1 MQGNILRTLSIPL
14 ENEFSSN
21 LLTFKGKKFKE
32 IEEEV
37 GHICRSLEVIDTIK
51 FLRTEKITEHT
62 ILNAKKHIDLEKH
75 RVERFK
81 CFFKVTNEEDG
92 SEEEVNFHFDIPVFI
107 DDEYFLLYGTRY
119 RPMMQFVNYRPVHN
133 ISKEGKTYNIVIKT
147 LINKLVL
154 NLRFTKSNDM
164 PVEIVLDLF
173 KKKTNLALVLLLL
186 TDKNIYKIMD
196 DFFQDYEVVEVY
208 DKDLIKDGNYIDL
221 KTKMFKVNDTDLN
234 TNPTKFVMLQTL
246 NKLKLN
252 YNSLEVDNDTLIKK
266 FGSLFTTNSNTFKT
280 KGERVLVVISRM
292 LDNITKRYLDSSVD
306 TVYDMLVFEIKNL
319 YKEGIDNNNA
329 VETRRLIF
337 TENIFYPLLERLSN
351 NLYIYLNTNYKSFA
365 KLNNVFKIQ
374 NDIIVKH
381 ITTSELVVFDD
392 STSSMDTF
400 LREKV
405 SLIPQGLKKQRI
417 SNKLRLLDETYLG
430 MLDIITSSNGDS
442 AGLSTFITPI
452 KHNKILC
459 ENGLFISKD

>member
-1 MQGNILRTLSIPL
+1 MQSNILKNLSIPL

-21 LLTFKGKKFKE
+21 LMNFKSMKFKE
-32 IEEEV
+32 IEEEI
-37 GHICRSLEVIDTIK
+37 GHICRSLEVIDSIK
-51 FLRTEKITEHT
+51 FLRIEKITEHT

-81 CFFKVTNEEDG
+81 CFFKITNEEDG
-92 SEEEVNFHFDIPVFI
+92 SEEEVNFHFEIPVFI

-133 ISKEGKTYNIVIKT
+133 IDDKKYNIVIKT
-147 LINKLVL
+147 LINKLSL
-154 NLRFTKSNDM
+154 NLKFSRNSELPT
-164 PVEIVLDLF
+164 EIMLDLF

-186 TDKNIYKIMD
+186 VDKNLFKILD
-196 DFFQDYEVVEVY
+196 DNFDSYEEVTPY
-208 DKDLIKDGNYIDL
+208 NKDLVKEFGYLDFKTKLFKINDKDLE
-221 KTKMFKVNDTDLN
+221 
-234 TNPTKFVMLQTL
+234 TNPSKFVMYSTL

-252 YNSLEVDNDTLIKK
+252 YNSLDADNDTLIKK

-292 LDNITKRYLDSSVD
+292 LDNITKRYLDSSIEN
-306 TVYDMLVFEIKNL
+306 VYDMLTFEIKNL
-319 YKEGIDNNNA
+319 YKEGIENNNA

-337 TENIFYPLLERLSN
+337 TENLFYPLLERLSN
-351 NLYIYLNTNYKSFA
+351 NLYIYLNTNYKSFS
-365 KLNNVFKIQ
+365 KLSNIFKIQ
-374 NDIIVKH
+374 NDIIIKH
-381 ITTSELVVFDD
+381 ITTSELVVYDD
-392 STSSMDTF
+392 STSSLDSF

-459 ENGLFISKD
+459 ENGLFINKE

>member
-1 MQGNILRTLSIPL
+1 MQSKILKGLSIPL
-14 ENEFSSN
+14 ENEFSSM
-21 LLTFKGKKFKE
+21 LLTYKGEKFKE

-37 GHICRSLEVIDTIK
+37 GHICKSLEVIDVIK
-51 FLRTEKITEHT
+51 FLRTEKVTEHT
-62 ILNAKKHIDLEKH
+62 LLNAKKHIDLEKH

-81 CFFKVTNEEDG
+81 CFFKITNEEDG
-92 SEEEVNFHFDIPVFI
+92 SEEETNFHFDIPVFLE
-107 DDEYFLLYGTRY
+107 DEYFLLYGTRY

-133 ISKEGKTYNIVIKT
+133 IDTKKYSIVIKT

-154 NLRFTKSNDM
+154 NLRFTKANDL

-186 TDKNIYKIMD
+186 TNKDIHKIMK
-196 DFFQDYEVVEVY
+196 DFFTDYEEVAAY
-208 DKDLIKDGNYIDL
+208 DRDLLKNNNYLDF
-221 KTKMFKVNDTDLN
+221 KTKMFKVNDEDLM
-234 TNPTKFVMLQTL
+234 TNPSKFVMLQTL

-252 YNSLEVDNDTLIKK
+252 FNSLDGDNDTLIKR

-292 LDNITKRYLDSSVD
+292 LDNITKRYLDSSVEN
-306 TVYDMLVFEIKNL
+306 VYDMLVFEIKNL

-351 NLYIYLNTNYKSFA
+351 NLYIYLNTNYKSFS
-365 KLNNVFKIQ
+365 KLNNIFKIQ

-442 AGLSTFITPI
+442 AGLATFITPI
-452 KHNKILC
+452 KQNKILC